1 VNDAQAMKVFVL
13 GDEHA
18 LMIAR
23 QLPDSL
29 IRRTAGAKRSKVKG
43 VRDDIVQQCDELLG
57 ELFIEEQAHRSSGG
71 NRVRSALAF
80 RSVSETRPHI
90 LARQLRKIQEDL
102 ILRHPS
108 GEVTEHVANADAR
121 ATDAGLPKPDL
132 WIDAD
137 PIEQAHAEAVYGSS
151 RTIANPSNANV
162 LGRQA
167 TGKLSAFRYFF
178 RGSPPRVEQLGCT
191 MLPSGRNRSAAGLLA
206 A

>member
-1 VNDAQAMKVFVL
+1 MKVFVL

-43 VRDDIVQQCDELLG
+43 VRDDIVQQRDELLG

-102 ILRHPS
+102 ILRHPF

-137 PIEQAHAEAVYGSS
+137 PIEQAHAEA
-151 RTIANPSNANV
+151 
-162 LGRQA
+162 
-167 TGKLSAFRYFF
+167 
-178 RGSPPRVEQLGCT
+178 T
-191 MLPSGRNRSAAGLLA
+191 MLPSGRNRSALGSWQLESTSERTPRTIIVSGCRRDT
-206 A
+206 